1 MYPLRT
7 ILLAGGLFL
16 AGAAPGV
23 HAQTAQDL
31 EAKLAPATTALRN
44 ALAER
49 NPDGKELTV
58 ATVPLV
64 DTEQRIRKLGV
75 VAAQIVE
82 RQLLAGKP
90 EWLRLQS
97 RLNLV
102 SIMDEQKLWITNM
115 VKENRKENSAPAGF
129 LEKADFLVVGVVTP
143 GKDQVTIELRLIGT
157 RNGNVLT
164 AQSATLPLSPALR
177 ELLKFTQRAAGGET
191 KQEELATVGDIRLI
205 ITAQREGTPGVPV
218 KEWPVKEGETLKGG
232 NDQFNIRFTTDAD
245 ASVYVFL
252 FGSDQQ
258 AALLFPCED
267 WEAQFEKQ
275 FGRKAK
281 KRDNYC
287 RADLEYVVPGPDAA
301 GQPRYFKLDTTPGAN
316 TLYVCANRSEIHNY
330 QDIVERLTNA
340 GSAEA
345 RLKVLTDTFK
355 VDCVKTF
362 SFNQDAGK

>member
-1 MYPLRT
+1 MNTPRT
-7 ILLAGGLFL
+7 LIFLCLLLC
-16 AGAAPGV
+16 GAVPTIHAEPVQEMEGKL
-23 HAQTAQDL
+23 AQTA
-31 EAKLAPATTALRN
+31 TALRD
-44 ALAER
+44 ALVLR

-90 EWLRLQS
+90 EWLRIQS
-97 RLNLV
+97 RLNIASV
-102 SIMDEQKLWITNM
+102 MEEQKLWITSM

-143 GKDQVTIELRLIGT
+143 DKDQVTIELRLIGT

-164 AQSATLPLSPALR
+164 AQSVRTPLSPAVR
-177 ELLKFTQRAAGGET
+177 ELLKFTQRAEGGKEA
-191 KQEELATVGDIRLI
+191 QEVATVGDIRLMV
-205 ITAQREGTPGVPV
+205 TAQREGAPGVPV
-218 KEWPVKEGETLKGG
+218 KEWPVKEGETLRGG
-232 NDQFNIRFTTDAD
+232 RDQFNIRFTTDAD

-267 WEAQFEKQ
+267 WEALFERQ
-275 FGRKAK
+275 FGRKAQA
-281 KRDNYC
+281 RDNYC
-287 RADLEYVVPGPDAA
+287 RADLEYVVPGPDATN
-301 GQPRYFKLDTTPGAN
+301 QPRYFKLDTIPGAN
-316 TLYVCANRSEIHNY
+316 TLYVCANRAEIHSY
-330 QDIVERLTNA
+330 KEIVERLTNA

-345 RLKVLTDTFK
+345 RLKLLTDSFK
-355 VDCVKTF
+355 IDCVKTF